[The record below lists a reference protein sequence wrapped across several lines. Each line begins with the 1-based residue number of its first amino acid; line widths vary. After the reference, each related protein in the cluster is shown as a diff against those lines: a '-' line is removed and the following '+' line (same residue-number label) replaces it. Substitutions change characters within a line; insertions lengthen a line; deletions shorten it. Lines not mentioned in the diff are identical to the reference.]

1 MKKNIIPII
10 TTFLALGFFIAIVVL
25 SLPQAAYEEG
35 AQNNAIVLDGKQVIE
50 IKAKGGYSP
59 KLTMAKANM
68 LTVLKVKTM
77 ATFDCSSSL
86 TIPSIDYQKY
96 LPASGETL
104 IEIPP
109 QEPGSTLQGLC
120 AMGMYNFAVNFR

>member
-1 MKKNIIPII
+1 MKKNIIPVI
-10 TTFLALGFFIAIVVL
+10 TTFIALGFFIAIVVL
-25 SLPQAAYEEG
+25 SIPQPSSQESSSPV
-35 AQNNAIVLDGKQVIE
+35 VLDGKQVIE

-59 KLTMAKANM
+59 RSTMAKANM
-68 LTVLKVKTM
+68 PTVLKVKTM
-77 ATFDCSSSL
+77 GTFDCSSAL
-86 TIPSIDYQKY
+86 TIPSIGYQKY

-109 QEPGSTLQGLC
+109 QEAGSTLQGVC